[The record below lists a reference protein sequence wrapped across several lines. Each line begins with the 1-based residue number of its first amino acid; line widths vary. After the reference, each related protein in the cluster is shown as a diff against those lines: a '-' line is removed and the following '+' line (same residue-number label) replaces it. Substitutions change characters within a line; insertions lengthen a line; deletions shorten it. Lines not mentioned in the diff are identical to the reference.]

1 MPTRRISQCVLPQGW
16 GFFISTLSC
25 RCRSI
30 HFLLSIH
37 AFLAHIVAYANI
49 TPQTRQNRMRSYAGK
64 QTIPTRGPAPPT
76 AYTIDTLKAAADSG
90 EILEAITQ
98 RCGADHTL
106 HFSLDGIAARM
117 PREEAVAPWISG
129 ATREIAVLSRV
140 GRPTCFVVS
149 SLQSD
154 AKGAPLALL
163 SRRAA
168 QETAMEFFLE
178 HLEPGMVLTC
188 RVVRLESFGAF
199 LDIGCGVVAML
210 PIEHI
215 SVSRIHHSNQRF
227 QEGQKI
233 LAAVYRI
240 DPENRRSL

>member
-1 MPTRRISQCVLPQGW
+1 MPE
-16 GFFISTLSC
+16 
-25 RCRSI
+25 
-30 HFLLSIH
+30 
-37 AFLAHIVAYANI
+37 N
-49 TPQTRQNRMRSYAGK
+49 K
-64 QTIPTRGPAPPT
+64 QFPPEGLRPPT
-76 AYTIDTLKAAADSG
+76 AYTIDPLKAAADSG

-149 SLQSD
+149 SFQSD

-168 QETAMEFFLE
+168 QETAM
-178 HLEPGMVLTC
+178 
-188 RVVRLESFGAF
+188 
-199 LDIGCGVVAML
+199 
-210 PIEHI
+210 
-215 SVSRIHHSNQRF
+215 
-227 QEGQKI
+227 
-233 LAAVYRI
+233 
-240 DPENRRSL
+240 

>member
-1 MPTRRISQCVLPQGW
+1 MPE
-16 GFFISTLSC
+16 
-25 RCRSI
+25 
-30 HFLLSIH
+30 
-37 AFLAHIVAYANI
+37 N
-49 TPQTRQNRMRSYAGK
+49 K
-64 QTIPTRGPAPPT
+64 QFPPEGLRPPT

-168 QETAMEFFLE
+168 QEAAMEFFLE

-188 RVVRLESFGAF
+188 QVVRLESFGAF

-215 SVSRIHHSNQRF
+215 STTQTNGSKRDRRF
-227 QEGQKI
+227 WRQSTG
-233 LAAVYRI
+233 
-240 DPENRRSL
+240 